1 MRGRGRAKEI
11 ANSPMSMREKCAKT
25 AWRRGWDA
33 LKRTPTTFVVMLT
46 IFASSAAGQTLHM
59 PPHEKYV
66 LKNGLT
72 VLLLEKHGV
81 PLINVYALVKT
92 GAAAD
97 PAGEEGLASVTAGL
111 LRKGTK
117 ARSAQQFA
125 ADLDYI
131 GGTFE
136 AEAGADFSSVS
147 EEFLTKD
154 SDRGLGLLSDA
165 LLHPTFPQ
173 DEVDKLLAQALDGVR
188 GAKDDPQQ
196 VLGAYYDGYL
206 YGTHPYGRP
215 AGGDEVS
222 LQRIKRDAILKF
234 YETNYVPANV
244 LLAVAGEFNVA
255 EMRKKLE
262 DVFGAW
268 AARSVKGETIPTAA
282 PVKAKR
288 LLLVDK
294 PDATQTYFALGNV
307 GIARNDP
314 DRVAIRVVNTIFGGR
329 FTSELNEA
337 LRVESGYTYGASSSF
352 DSRKEPGPFGIFSF
366 TKNETTAPAID
377 LAVQVLQKLHKN
389 GVTDE
394 QLKSAKSYIK
404 GQFPPNIETSKQLTH
419 IIATYEFYGL
429 SDDEI
434 NQLEARVDAVTPE
447 IAKAVIQKHFPSENL
462 VFVLIGKASAIGA
475 AVEKYAEKRDSRE
488 IAAPGFWPPEKP

>member
-1 MRGRGRAKEI
+1 MTTAQKALRFCVVTFAVLSLSR
-11 ANSPMSMREKCAKT
+11 CA
-25 AWRRGWDA
+25 
-33 LKRTPTTFVVMLT
+33 
-46 IFASSAAGQTLHM
+46 AAQTLHM

-81 PLINVYALVKT
+81 PLINLYAIVKT
-92 GAAAD
+92 GSAAD
-97 PAGEEGLASVTAGL
+97 PAGQEGLASITAGL

-117 ARSAQQFA
+117 KRSAQQFS

-136 AEAGADFSSVS
+136 SEAGPDFTSVS
-147 EEFLTKD
+147 AEFLTKD
-154 SDRGLGLLSDA
+154 LDRGVNLFADA
-165 LLHPTFPQ
+165 LLQPIFPK
-173 DEVDKLLAQALDGVR
+173 EEADKLLAQALDGVK

-196 VLGAYYDGYL
+196 VLGLYYYGYL

-215 AGGDEVS
+215 AGGDEATLGRIQ
-222 LQRIKRDAILKF
+222 LQSITKF
-234 YETNYVPANV
+234 YEANYAPGNT
-244 LLAVAGEFNVA
+244 LLAVAGEFNAA
-255 EMRKKLE
+255 EMRRKLE

-268 AARSVKGETIPTAA
+268 AARSVKAATIPAAA
-282 PVKAKR
+282 PVKARR

-294 PDATQTYFALGNV
+294 GDATQTYFAFGNV

-337 LRVESGYTYGASSSF
+337 LRVESGYSYGASSFF
-352 DSRKEPGPFGIFSF
+352 DARKAPGPFGIFSF

-377 LAVQVLQKLHKN
+377 KALEVLEKLHKD
-389 GVTDE
+389 GVTEE

-404 GQFPPNIETSKQLTH
+404 GQFPPNIETSRQLAQIVATH
-419 IIATYEFYGL
+419 EFYGVG
-429 SDDEI
+429 DDEI

-447 IAKAVIQKHFPSENL
+447 MARQVIQRHFPSENL
-462 VFVLIGKASAIGA
+462 VFVLIGKSSEIGP
-475 AVEKYAEKRDSRE
+475 AVQKYAEKRDARPITE
-488 IAAPGFWPPEKP
+488 PGFWPPPEKK

>member
-1 MRGRGRAKEI
+1 MNRARGFLRFAVFSL
-11 ANSPMSMREKCAKT
+11 A
-25 AWRRGWDA
+25 A
-33 LKRTPTTFVVMLT
+33 LFL
-46 IFASSAAGQTLHM
+46 SAAAAPQTLHM
-59 PPHEKYV
+59 QPHEKYV

-97 PAGEEGLASVTAGL
+97 PAGEEGLASITAGL

-117 ARSAQQFA
+117 TRTAQQFA

-136 AEAGADFSSVS
+136 ADAGADFTSVS

-154 SDRGLGLLSDA
+154 LDRGLGLLSDA
-165 LLHPTFPQ
+165 LLHPTFPK
-173 DEVDKLLAQALDGVR
+173 EEADKLLAQAVDNVR

-196 VLGAYYDGYL
+196 VLGSYYYGYL

-222 LQRIKRDAILKF
+222 LGHIQRDSIAKF
-234 YETNYVPANV
+234 YESNYAPANT
-244 LLAVAGEFNVA
+244 LLAVAGEFNSA
-255 EMRKKLE
+255 EMRKKLDE
-262 DVFGAW
+262 IFGAW
-268 AARSVKGETIPTAA
+268 PARAAKEVAVPPAA

-294 PDATQTYFALGNV
+294 GDATQTYFAFGNI
-307 GIARNDP
+307 GTARNDP
-314 DRVAIRVVNTIFGGR
+314 DRVPIRVVNTIFGGR

-337 LRVESGYTYGASSSF
+337 LRVESGYSYGASSFF
-352 DSRKEPGPFGIFSF
+352 DSRKAPGPFGIFSF

-377 LAVQVLQKLHKN
+377 KALEVLQKLHKD
-389 GVTDE
+389 GVTPE

-404 GQFPPNIETSKQLTH
+404 GQFPPNIETSRQLAQ
-419 IIATYEFYGL
+419 IIATHEFYGL
-429 SDDEI
+429 GDDEI
-434 NQLEARVDAVTPE
+434 NQLEARLDAVTPE
-447 IAKAVIQKHFPSENL
+447 VARQAIQKHFPSENL
-462 VFVLIGKASAIGA
+462 VFVLIGKASEIAP
-475 AVEKYAEKRDSRE
+475 AVQKYAEKRDARAISE
-488 IAAPGFWPPEKP
+488 PGFWPPPKQ